1 MTRIF
6 FFLLLFSIT
15 GLFAQLPQT
24 QIYILPMKFDAKKSN
39 FTFGEMQRISKKKG
53 YNNQPSF
60 APDSKSIY
68 YVTFMD
74 SSNTDIVNYNL
85 KKKELKQITKT
96 KVNEYSPIVTPDGK
110 YISCVKGAAQQ
121 VWKYKISNP
130 TKSVQVI
137 KDFDSV
143 GYYIWMNKTTIVSNV
158 LPDPFALYAHVLSND
173 TNIRFYMGIGRCLQT
188 LKNENTVFYV
198 QKKDSANWYINAL
211 ELNDNEQPHLYYITK
226 TIPDEEDF
234 TILNDGTLLMF
245 SKKNLYKFNI
255 IKDSRWKFVRSF
267 DDAPVDG
274 FYRIAVSPDQT
285 TLAIVGYKGVK
296 P

>member
-1 MTRIF
+1 MTYNKQN
-6 FFLLLFSIT
+6 
-15 GLFAQLPQT
+15 G
-24 QIYILPMKFDAKKSN
+24 KFN
-39 FTFGEMQRISKKKG
+39 FGELERISKKKG

-60 APDSKSIY
+60 APNSKSIY

-74 SSNTDIVNYNL
+74 STNTDIVNYDLN
-85 KKKELKQITKT
+85 KKELKQFTHTKA
-96 KVNEYSPIVTPDGK
+96 NEYSPLVTPDGK
-110 YISCVKGAAQQ
+110 FVSCVKGEAQQ

-130 TKSVQVI
+130 SKPIKVI

-143 GYYIWMNKTTIVSNV
+143 GYYVWMDKNTIISNV
-158 LPDPFALYAHVLSND
+158 LPDPFALYANVLSND
-173 TNIRFYMGIGRCLQT
+173 TNIRFYMGIGRCLQVI
-188 LKNENTVFYV
+188 KNENTVLYV

-211 ELNDNEQPHLYYITK
+211 ELNDNEQPHLYYITR

-234 TILNDGTLLMF
+234 AVLDDGTLLMF

-255 IKDSRWKFVRSF
+255 IKDTRWVFVTSF

-274 FYRIAVSPDQT
+274 FYRIAVSPDQKA
-285 TLAIVGYKGVK
+285 LAIVGYKGKK